1 MGIKK
6 ISKKMKKISAL
17 FIALSLMIGLTSFSP
32 TIEAKTKYNTLAFDK
47 KMQTEDDFA
56 GGKFQNLKLEEK
68 NGGIEMS
75 SENGQSG
82 EYITP
87 VVEAP
92 FRATHIG
99 LHWKE
104 NIADDA
110 SITVYVRTSEDGLTF
125 GDWQETTVELD
136 EGRNDMKNEEIF
148 AALIGA
154 EKTKFAQAKIEF
166 PAENEKNAKLNQF
179 SFTFLN
185 SAEESA
191 QTTKELSLIPNSL
204 ASGAAVE
211 KTSPGGQKISV
222 ISREEWGANESYRFD
237 RKGNEEWPRSYHGTR
252 KIIIHHTA
260 VASSNGVEDIDANM
274 AVVRSI
280 YYYHAVTQNWGDIGY
295 NALIDA
301 AGRVYEGRYG
311 THGTTPTR
319 TNPTPEQIIALDA
332 EAGHT
337 AGFNSGSFGVSA
349 MGDFTSFEI
358 PTNQREGLKKAM
370 AFVADSRGIDI
381 QGYSD
386 FLKYDGTWREDMYNV
401 AAHRD
406 VVATA
411 CPGDN
416 LWAQMTPIKSETDN
430 LPGILSNLDNFHA
443 TMNGVNISG
452 ASVGI
457 GTLNFSWSAF
467 PNATQYQY
475 IFERVFGTTGVASDS
490 EPWETAWLNPEN
502 GNVKITL
509 DTGIP
514 IDSGTLQADSQY
526 VFYVRALDVNG
537 NPVSN
542 TKHINFKRDSS
553 AVADTIAPVATIL
566 KPADG
571 ATVSGI
577 VPVSTAAQDNVGVVL
592 FELYID
598 GKKVASAASGTLNYN
613 WNTRKVA
620 AGSHT
625 ILAKAYDAAGN
636 IGSASITVK
645 K

>member
-1 MGIKK
+1 
-6 ISKKMKKISAL
+6 MKKISAFL
-17 FIALSLMIGLTSFSP
+17 IMLGLILGITSFSP
-32 TIEAKTKYNTLAFDK
+32 TIEAKTKYNTLAFDE
-47 KMQTEDDFA
+47 KMQAAEDFSN
-56 GGKFQNLKLEEK
+56 GKFQNVKMEK
-68 NGGIEMS
+68 KDGGVELGS
-75 SENGQSG
+75 ADGQTG

-87 VVEAP
+87 VIKAP
-92 FRATHIG
+92 FGATHIG

-104 NIADDA
+104 NIPNDA
-110 SITVYVRTSEDGLTF
+110 SITAFVRTSEDGVTF
-125 GDWQETTVELD
+125 GDWTEALVELD

-148 AALIGA
+148 AALVGA
-154 EKTKFAQAKIEF
+154 EKTKFAQAKIVF
-166 PAENEKNAKLNQF
+166 PADGGKDIKLNQLT
-179 SFTFLN
+179 FTFLN

-191 QTTKELSLIPNSL
+191 QTTKELSLAPSSL

-211 KTSPGGQKISV
+211 KTSPGGQKVSV

-237 RKGNEEWPRSYHGTR
+237 RKGKEEWPRSYHGTR
-252 KIIIHHTA
+252 KIIVHHTA
-260 VASSNGVEDIDANM
+260 VASSNGIEDIDANM
-274 AVVRSI
+274 AAVRST

-295 NALIDA
+295 NALVDA

-319 TNPTPEQIIALDA
+319 TNPTPEQIMALDT

-349 MGDFTSFEI
+349 MGDFTTYEI
-358 PTNQREGLKKAM
+358 PANQREGLKKAM
-370 AFVADSRGIDI
+370 AFIADSRGIDI

-386 FLKYDGTWREDMYNV
+386 FLRYDGIWKEDMYNV

-411 CPGDN
+411 CPGDS

-452 ASVGI
+452 TSIGI

-467 PNATQYQY
+467 PGATNYQY
-475 IFERVFGTTGVASDS
+475 VLERVYGTTGVASNS

-502 GNVKITL
+502 ANVKTTV
-509 DTGIP
+509 DTSIP
-514 IDSGTLQADSQY
+514 IDSGTLLPDSQH
-526 VFYVRALDVNG
+526 VFYVRALDADG
-537 NPVSN
+537 NPISN
-542 TKHINFKRDSS
+542 ARHVNFQRDSS
-553 AVADTIAPVATIL
+553 AASVAADEIAPTAQIL
-566 KPADG
+566 KPMDG

-577 VPVSTAAQDNVGVVL
+577 VPVSAAAQDNVGVVL

-598 GKKVASAASGTLNYN
+598 GKKVASATSGTLNYS
-613 WNTRKVA
+613 WNTKKVA
-620 AGSHT
+620 TGSYT

-636 IGSASITVK
+636 VGISPTITVK